1 MPIAYAYKQV
11 SKFVFER
18 PLMQPAV
25 TWKSR
30 QKCHVQRSKRDRFN
44 KKGANFTFL
53 KTIRREHRLFQI
65 QPELLEW
72 EGSNIG
78 TKMF

>member
-1 MPIAYAYKQV
+1 MFKDL
-11 SKFVFER
+11 KGTD
-18 PLMQPAV
+18 L
-25 TWKSR
+25 T
-30 QKCHVQRSKRDRFN
+30 